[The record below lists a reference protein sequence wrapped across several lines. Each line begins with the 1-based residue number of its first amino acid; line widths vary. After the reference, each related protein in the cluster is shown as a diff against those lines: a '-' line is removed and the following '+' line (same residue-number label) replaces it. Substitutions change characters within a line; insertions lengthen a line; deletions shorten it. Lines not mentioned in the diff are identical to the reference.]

1 MFFAP
6 PRIILASPSTQRVR
20 VQAAQ
25 PAFEDEAS
33 AFQRLIAEHR
43 GIIVKVAAS
52 YTRSAEDRA
61 DLAQE
66 IALQLWRAWPSYDS
80 HRPFPTWMYRI
91 ALNVAIS
98 RQRSERHRDR
108 PEVLG
113 DEHEQMVGAH
123 DVDAE
128 ARDQLALVQRAM
140 QSLGSLD
147 RALLLLQL
155 EGCSQQETGDVLGIT
170 AGNVATRLGRIR
182 QQLRRIAGAANP
194 AGDTDGNA

>member
-1 MFFAP
+1 
-6 PRIILASPSTQRVR
+6 
-20 VQAAQ
+20 VQAAN

-52 YTRSAEDRA
+52 YTRCAEDRA
-61 DLAQE
+61 DLSQE

-80 HRPFPTWMYRI
+80 SRPLPTWMYRI
-91 ALNVAIS
+91 ALNVEIS
-98 RQRSERHRDR
+98 RQRSERQRDR
-108 PEVLG
+108 HEVLA
-113 DEHEQMVGAH
+113 DEHEQIVGAH

-182 QQLRRIAGAANP
+182 QQLRRIAGPAHT